1 MTNPTSARR
10 APAAARSDM
19 SLSRARR
26 RRLARALPAGIALI
40 ACLLLAAAA
49 AVDGQAA
56 AVVLALWVGVLVVL
70 GLRLSEPPARRPA
83 RPSRPSR
90 PLPSAL
96 MPAGLRLRTNRRPV
110 LVLAEL
116 DEHGD
121 LGPTQTFPVVAS
133 DAAIAVLDSR
143 PRG

>member
-1 MTNPTSARR
+1 MTNPTGARR
-10 APAAARSDM
+10 APAADRLTASRTRFRDRS
-19 SLSRARR
+19 
-26 RRLARALPAGIALI
+26 LARVLPAGVAIV

-56 AVVLALWVGVLVVL
+56 ALVLALWVGLLVVV
-70 GLRLSEPPARRPA
+70 GLRLSEPPAA
-83 RPSRPSR
+83 SRK
-90 PLPSAL
+90 AT
-96 MPAGLRLRTNRRPV
+96 ALRLRASRRPV

-116 DEHGD
+116 DENGG
-121 LGPTQTFPVVAS
+121 LGSTRTLPVVAS

>member
-1 MTNPTSARR
+1 MTNPTSASR
-10 APAAARSDM
+10 APAAARSDT

-26 RRLARALPAGIALI
+26 RRLVRAIPAGVGLM

-56 AVVLALWVGVLVVL
+56 AVVLALWVGVLVVV
-70 GLRLSEPPARRPA
+70 GLRLSEPPASRPA
-83 RPSRPSR
+83 RPVRPR
-90 PLPSAL
+90 PSAL
-96 MPAGLRLRTNRRPV
+96 VPAGLRLRTNRRPV

-121 LGPTQTFPVVAS
+121 L
-133 DAAIAVLDSR
+133 
-143 PRG
+143 

>member
-10 APAAARSDM
+10 APAAARSDT
-19 SLSRARR
+19 SLARARR
-26 RRLARALPAGIALI
+26 RRLARAIPAGVGLM
-40 ACLLLAAAA
+40 ACLLLAVAAA
-49 AVDGQAA
+49 ADGQAA

-70 GLRLSEPPARRPA
+70 GLRLSEPPATRSVRASRPRPA
-83 RPSRPSR
+83 
-90 PLPSAL
+90 AL
-96 MPAGLRLRTNRRPV
+96 VPASLRIRSNRRPV

-121 LGPTQTFPVVAS
+121 LGSTQTLPVVAS

>member
-10 APAAARSDM
+10 APAADRPDTSRT
-19 SLSRARR
+19 RARR
-26 RRLARALPAGIALI
+26 RRLARALPAGIGLA

-56 AVVLALWVGVLVVL
+56 ALVLALWVGTLVVV
-70 GLRLSEPPARRPA
+70 GLRLSEPPARKARPA
-83 RPSRPSR
+83 RPAARV
-90 PLPSAL
+90 
-96 MPAGLRLRTNRRPV
+96 PAGLRLRTNRRPV

-116 DEHGD
+116 DENGD
-121 LGPTQTFPVVAS
+121 LGSTRTLPVVVSEAS
-133 DAAIAVLDSR
+133 IAILDSR